1 MSAIAEAIK
10 LYGPDFPRVHG
21 LYLEHGYCYSEPA
34 VLALARPC
42 IQSDYKR
49 WVGPEEADAW
59 WVELVVGPLGLAT
72 LYSHIPFPLP
82 KIGWAREFKGK
93 PTPRFYNFSKLKTVI
108 NTF

>member
-82 KIGWAREFKGK
+82 KNWLGTGVQRKA
-93 PTPRFYNFSKLKTVI
+93 NA
-108 NTF
+108 TFLQLQQTKDSH